1 MLSADSAAVVKA
13 TLPAVAGALDE
24 ITTRF
29 YATMF
34 HDRPELLDGLFNR
47 GNQASGAQRQA
58 LAGSIAGFATALLAD
73 PDARP
78 DALLARIAH
87 KHTAVGVTEDQYT
100 IVHKYLFG
108 AIAEVLG
115 DAVTPQVAAAW
126 DEVYWLMA
134 GALIAQEARIYQE
147 AGVAPG
153 EIWRPWTVV
162 ERREETADVVS
173 FLLRPADGR
182 PAPAARAGQYVSV
195 RMRMPDG
202 VHQLRQYSLSS
213 DPGGDLRRITVK
225 RVAGTPE
232 GEVSNLL
239 HRKVR
244 PGHQLTL
251 SAPFGDVVLDEAGTP
266 LVLVSAGIGCTPM
279 VGMLARLAATGATR
293 PVLVLH
299 ADASPD
305 DHALRAETRELTARL
320 PHADTVFWYERPD
333 AAEPGARTGL
343 MDLDGVAVPA
353 DATVYLCGPVPFM
366 RAVRTQL
373 LGLGVRPS
381 RIHYEV
387 FGPDLWLPDAV

>member
-1 MLSADSAAVVKA
+1 MLSAESAAVVKA

-29 YATMF
+29 YAAMF
-34 HDRPELLDGLFNR
+34 RDRPELLDGMFNR

-87 KHTAVGVTEDQYT
+87 KHTAVGVTDDQYT

-134 GALIAQEARIYQE
+134 GALIAREARLYQE
-147 AGVAPG
+147 AGVVPG

-162 ERREETADVVS
+162 ERREETEDTVS

-182 PAPAARAGQYVSV
+182 PAPAAKAGQYVSV

-213 DPGGDLRRITVK
+213 DPGGELRRITVK

-244 PGHQLTL
+244 AGHQLTL
-251 SAPFGDVVLDEAGTP
+251 SAPFGDVVLDEADTP
-266 LVLVSAGIGCTPM
+266 LVLASAGIGCTPM

-320 PHADTVFWYERPD
+320 PHAHAEFWYERPGD
-333 AAEPGARTGL
+333 AEPGARTGL

-366 RAVRTQL
+366 RAVRTRL
-373 LGLGVRPS
+373 LGLGIPPH

-387 FGPDLWLPDAV
+387 FGPDLWLPDAA